1 MITPEIRDY
10 SCTDIENIDTW
21 VPAEATDV
29 DFWLTLMIG
38 IDQHGGDNFDLHVV
52 TPKNLAP
59 GPDAKKYAVVLNE
72 YSRETLRNEI
82 QRILQECTGF
92 NWSDICE
99 QLSKRFHWEYE
110 GMVPP
115 YVR

>member
-1 MITPEIRDY
+1 MNTPEIKDY
-10 SCTDIENIDTW
+10 FCSDIEDVEQW
-21 VPAEATDV
+21 VPADVTDV

-38 IDQHGGDNFDLHVV
+38 IDQHGGDNFQLHVV
-52 TPKNLAP
+52 TPKNIAP
-59 GPDAKKYAVVLNE
+59 GPTAKKYVVVLNE
-72 YSRETLRNEI
+72 YSWEALQNEI
-82 QRILQECTGF
+82 QRIMQECAGF

-99 QLSKRFHWEYE
+99 QLSERFQWEYE